1 MCVFIEAEMKLVNS
15 NIKTPRNTAL
25 QLDYGTLEGQEN
37 VEKDVGKDGDQ
48 HWKTVHGPRPSLEAL
63 EPLAILSEE
72 QETDMLEEGE
82 ISDTIR
88 L

>member
-1 MCVFIEAEMKLVNS
+1 MQ
-15 NIKTPRNTAL
+15 R
-25 QLDYGTLEGQEN
+25 QEN

-48 HWKTVHGPRPSLEAL
+48 HWKTVNGPRPSLEAL
-63 EPLAILSEE
+63 EVALVSFDMNTYANGAASSSISLTCFQPLAILSEE